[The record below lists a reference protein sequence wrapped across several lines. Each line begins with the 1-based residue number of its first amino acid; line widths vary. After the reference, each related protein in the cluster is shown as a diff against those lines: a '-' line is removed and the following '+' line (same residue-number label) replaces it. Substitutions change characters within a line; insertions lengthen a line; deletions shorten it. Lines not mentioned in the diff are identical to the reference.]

1 MTRADRTVESPPIVE
16 QRLHYRWPISVRF
29 LLGRLFGA
37 LISVWGALT
46 IVFIALNLS
55 GDPVA
60 SMVSPQASLEDI
72 ERVRVM
78 LGYDQP
84 LYVQYLTFLKNVVT
98 GNFPLSLRYA
108 ASPTEL
114 VFQRFPVTFILALSG
129 MAVGVVLGLTI
140 GYVAAN
146 GRRELVRELPM
157 TLMVGLQA
165 LPPILLGVVLVLV
178 FAVNLKWLPSSGSGT
193 WAHLVLPSLTL
204 GIYVA
209 PSIARIFRTSI
220 LEVQGADH
228 VRTALAKGLPERVV
242 RLRHVAANAM
252 IPVTNQIG
260 LQLGAMLGG
269 AVVVETIFAW
279 PGVGQ
284 LAVNA
289 LTNQDYPVVLATVS
303 FVAIVFVGVNLL
315 VDVVSAIL
323 DPRLRVD

>member
-1 MTRADRTVESPPIVE
+1 M
-16 QRLHYRWPISVRF
+16 RF

-37 LISVWGALT
+37 AVSVWGALT

-72 ERVRVM
+72 ARVRTM

-84 LYVQYLTFLKNVVT
+84 LYVQYLTFLKNVAT

-114 VFQRFPVTFILALSG
+114 VFQRFPLTFLLAMTG
-129 MAVGVVLGLTI
+129 MAVGVVLGLGI
-140 GYVAAN
+140 GYIAAN
-146 GRRELVRELPM
+146 GRREMIREFPM
-157 TLMVGLQA
+157 TLMVCLQA

-178 FAVNLKWLPSSGSGT
+178 FAVNLKWLPSSGTGT

-204 GIYVA
+204 GVYVA

-220 LEVQGADH
+220 LEAQGADH
-228 VRTALAKGLPERVV
+228 VKTAMAKGLPDRIV

-315 VDVVSAIL
+315 VDVISAIL